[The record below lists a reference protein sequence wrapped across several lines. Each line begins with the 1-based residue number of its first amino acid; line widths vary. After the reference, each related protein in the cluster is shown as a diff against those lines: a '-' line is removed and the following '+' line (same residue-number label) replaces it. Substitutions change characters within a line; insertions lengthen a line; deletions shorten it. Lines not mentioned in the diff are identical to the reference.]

1 MIHRLIAFLYSNRD
15 YRFWAFQLAGW
26 GAYSLVTFFSITL
39 VDDNV
44 SWPHIGHIILSSVLG
59 ILTTWPLRPLYRQ
72 TFDLSMSR
80 RMVLALA
87 AVFALSGIWTILR
100 IVIYAWLVGK
110 SAVWEEFNYWYFG
123 SIFVFLTWT
132 VLYYGAKYYELLTLE
147 HQKLLEESASRNEEK
162 FKRLQAETSAREA
175 QLRMLR
181 YQLNPHFLFNTFNAI
196 IVYKV

>member
-44 SWPHIGHIILSSVLG
+44 SWPHIAHISLSSVLG

-80 RMVLALA
+80 RAVLALA
-87 AVFALSGIWTILR
+87 AVFVLSGIWTILR
-100 IVIYAWLVGK
+100 IVIFAWFVGEP
-110 SAVWEEFNYWYFG
+110 AVWKEFNYWYFG
-123 SIFVFLTWT
+123 SIFVFLI
-132 VLYYGAKYYELLTLE
+132 
-147 HQKLLEESASRNEEK
+147 
-162 FKRLQAETSAREA
+162 
-175 QLRMLR
+175 
-181 YQLNPHFLFNTFNAI
+181 TFT
-196 IVYKV
+196 